1 MSQTDN
7 KVSVVVPIY
16 NVEKYLNRCLQSI
29 INQSYKNIEI
39 ILVNDG
45 STDNSLQIA
54 EEEEKNDSRI
64 KIITQKNQ
72 GLSMA
77 RNTGIQ
83 HATGEYICFVDSD
96 DFVHKDYVKCLIEN
110 LEENDSDISVC
121 DYLYINEKDETWSK
135 KNKVEK
141 IFSNLE
147 AINDL
152 LVGNQE
158 TEVMAWNKLYK
169 LSLFKENNIFFPK
182 GKLHEDNFTTY
193 KLYYYAKKISLIPD
207 KLYFYLQ
214 RTDSIMGKKFNIKR
228 LDVLQAVE
236 ETKSFFKKENINL
249 EPEIECYELNTRIG
263 LLNNMVRDRFYGEAR
278 EQLIKEIKTKK
289 SKYLK
294 NKYVTVKIKL
304 FLFLLIGKGRLYAFL
319 LSSLDKIR
327 KG

>member
-135 KNKVEK
+135 KNKEEK

-263 LLNNMVRDRFYGEAR
+263 LLNNMIRDKFYGEAR

>member
-135 KNKVEK
+135 KNKGEK